1 MSTVV
6 VDRPSKAG
14 VSDVSGDN
22 SARLRRLAFQWGPY
36 ALFLAALL
44 LAPTF
49 LADFRLSL
57 LAKFLTYAIVAL
69 AIDLVWGYGGMLS
82 LGHGVFF
89 GLGGY
94 AFAMYLKQE
103 SSRGELPDFMSWS
116 GLNALPTFWVPFANP
131 WFAMAMVMVIP
142 AVLAG
147 LIGYLVFRSR
157 ITGVYFSLITQALAL
172 IMSILFVGQQ
182 AVTGGTNGITNFQT
196 VFGQLL
202 LLDEVKLGLY
212 YVTLGVLVLTF
223 VLCRFL
229 VSSRF
234 GRLLVALRDDENRV
248 RFFGYDPVLIKTF
261 VFMISAG
268 LSGIAGALFATQVG
282 IISPANM
289 GIVPSIEMVI
299 WVAVGGRATLVG
311 PVIGALLVSSAK
323 SGFSEAFPDIWSY
336 FFGALFV
343 GSVILFPQGIMGAL
357 RELVTRGQ
365 RWQRARTPEVA

>member
-1 MSTVV
+1 MKASTVV
-6 VDRPSKAG
+6 ANPLQDGSGNVTVTSAG
-14 VSDVSGDN
+14 
-22 SARLRRLAFQWGPY
+22 AHLRHMALRYGPY
-36 ALFLAALL
+36 LLGLLALL

-57 LAKFLTYAIVAL
+57 LSKFLTYAIVAL
-69 AIDLVWGYGGMLS
+69 AIDLVWGYAGMLS

-103 SSRGELPDFMSWS
+103 SSHGELPDFMSWS
-116 GLNALPTFWVPFANP
+116 GLTQLPFFWVPFGNP
-131 WFAMAMVMVIP
+131 IFAMAMVVVVP
-142 AVLAG
+142 ALMAG

-172 IMSILFVGQQ
+172 IVSILFIGQQ
-182 AVTGGTNGITNFQT
+182 PFTGGTNGITNFST

-202 LLDEVKLGLY
+202 LLDEVRIGLY
-212 YVTLGVLVLTF
+212 YVTVAF
-223 VLCRFL
+223 VVVAFLLCRF
-229 VSSRF
+229 VVTSRF

-261 VFMISAG
+261 VLMISAA

-282 IISPANM
+282 IISPAMM

-299 WVAVGGRATLVG
+299 WVAVGGRGTLIGPIVG
-311 PVIGALLVSSAK
+311 AVLVSSAK

-343 GSVILFPQGIMGAL
+343 GSVLLFPHGIVGAL
-357 RELVTRGQ
+357 Q
-365 RWQRARTPEVA
+365 RLPAQARRLLARA